1 MKKVSFFLLGAAF
14 LASSL
19 AFVAPKNPKAP
30 ITLAVQSD
38 KSRVDFI
45 GSKAADF
52 HTGTFTVKGGSV
64 QVEAGK
70 LVGGSFVIDLAN
82 LKVTDAAG
90 DRLAGH
96 LKSAD
101 FFDVAKFGEATY
113 TISSV
118 NYTSA
123 TACTINGTLNIKGVG
138 TIQVTNVYDMVPK
151 ENELNV
157 FSISMDLN
165 VPQVIANSHYKLW
178 QDPIPAVEGDLP
190 VIATDVKGSAKGTLT
205 IVCDGSGKSGYYLQ
219 LDSLTI
225 EIPTNIYDS
234 NALTQLVYALG
245 MEIEYVTGGIVDMN
259 QMLLDMANGM
269 LADEVMKV
277 INDILDDMKIAD
289 ANC

>member
-14 LASSL
+14 LASSF
-19 AFVAPKNPKAP
+19 AFASPKTPKAP

-52 HTGTFTVKGGSV
+52 HTGSFTVKGGSV

-96 LKSAD
+96 LKSPD

-123 TACTINGTLNIKGVG
+123 TACTINGNLNIKGVP
-138 TIQVTNVYDMVPK
+138 VPVSFAANIRSASEK
-151 ENELNV
+151 GLFGQAY
-157 FSISMDLN
+157 FSLDRTLLG
-165 VPQVIANSHYKLW
+165 IAYAGPSNDV
-178 QDPIPAVEGDLP
+178 QIAVHLF
-190 VIATDVKGSAKGTLT
+190 AK
-205 IVCDGSGKSGYYLQ
+205 
-219 LDSLTI
+219 
-225 EIPTNIYDS
+225 
-234 NALTQLVYALG
+234 
-245 MEIEYVTGGIVDMN
+245 
-259 QMLLDMANGM
+259 
-269 LADEVMKV
+269 
-277 INDILDDMKIAD
+277 
-289 ANC
+289 

>member
-52 HTGTFTVKGGSV
+52 HTGTFNVKGGSV
-64 QVEAGK
+64 QVEGGK

-90 DRLAGH
+90 EGLASH
-96 LKSAD
+96 LRKPD

-118 NYTSA
+118 DYSSA
-123 TACTINGTLNIKGVG
+123 TACTINGTLNVKGVG
-138 TIQVTNVYDMVPK
+138 FPVSFAANIRSASEKGLFGQAYFTLDRTLIGITYPGPSKDVQ
-151 ENELNV
+151 
-157 FSISMDLN
+157 
-165 VPQVIANSHYKLW
+165 IAVHLF
-178 QDPIPAVEGDLP
+178 
-190 VIATDVKGSAKGTLT
+190 AK
-205 IVCDGSGKSGYYLQ
+205 
-219 LDSLTI
+219 
-225 EIPTNIYDS
+225 
-234 NALTQLVYALG
+234 
-245 MEIEYVTGGIVDMN
+245 
-259 QMLLDMANGM
+259 
-269 LADEVMKV
+269 
-277 INDILDDMKIAD
+277 
-289 ANC
+289 